1 MVAGPVLWWCAV
13 SAPTLVTAAACA
25 ALLQVVTVSAYGPI
39 SAYLSERFPS
49 ELRSTGYGAGYSLS
63 LVLPA
68 LYPFY
73 VPALT
78 PQLGRDGT
86 VLVLVALGGLLVVV
100 GAALGPRLS
109 PRELDAD
116 LDAVATGGSR

>member
-1 MVAGPVLWWCAV
+1 AA
-13 SAPTLVTAAACA
+13 AAACA
-25 ALLQVVTVSAYGPI
+25 ALLQVLTVSAYGPI
-39 SAYLSERFPS
+39 SAYLSERFPT
-49 ELRSTGYGAGYSLS
+49 EIRSTGYGAGYSLS

-78 PQLGRDGT
+78 PWLGQHGT
-86 VLVLVALGGLLVVV
+86 VLVLVVV

-109 PRELDAD
+109 GRELDAD
-116 LDAVATGGSR
+116 LDTVAMGAGR